1 MKRQMFKITMLSLF
15 AAAIVAAPTLLRAQD
30 AGTNAPATSTP
41 KHHRHGAPFHGTVGA
56 LDANAMTLTVGK
68 LTMQVTSKT
77 KITKDGKPATLADA
91 AVGEPVSGYY
101 VKDADGKLNATT
113 IHFGGKKKE
122 TSESSSSTNSASK

>member
-1 MKRQMFKITMLSLF
+1 MKRQMLKITMLSLF
-15 AAAIVAAPTLLRAQD
+15 AAAIVATPTLSRAQD
-30 AGTNAPATSTP
+30 AGTNAPATS
-41 KHHRHGAPFHGTVGA
+41 HHRHGAPFHGTVSA
-56 LDANAMTLTVGK
+56 LDTNAMTLTVGK

-101 VKDADGKLNATT
+101 VKDAGGKLNATT

-122 TSESSSSTNSASK
+122 ASGSSSSTSN